1 MNRSIDVLKEIYK
14 PYRYT
19 IKGNSTIIE
28 STSGNFVIKPKT
40 KDLKELFDYLN
51 SRSFHNFPK
60 LVDSSRSDTYVF
72 EYLNDIS
79 MPQEQRI
86 QDLITL
92 VAKLHNKTS
101 FYKEVSE
108 DKYKSI
114 YEDIKNNILYLK
126 EYYNNLFDI
135 SYNDIYLSPSMY
147 LFMRNYTKIKDC
159 LLFCESELDKWYDLV
174 KDIRKQRVSIVH
186 NNLALRHFLRNE
198 ESYLISWDKALIDTP
213 ILDIVNLYK
222 NEYYHTTFEPILS
235 KYFELVSL
243 HEDEKTLLF
252 IMLSLPWQVVKT
264 QSEFDNCKNYNEL
277 LDYIYKTENL
287 IRPYYS
293 KKQEK

>member
-19 IKGNSTIIE
+19 IKGSSTIIE

-40 KDLKELFDYLN
+40 KDLKELFAYLN
-51 SRSFHNFPK
+51 SRNFHNFPK

-135 SYNDIYLSPSMY
+135 SYNDIYLSPSKY

-159 LLFCESELDKWYDLV
+159 LLFCEAELDKWYDLV
-174 KDIRKQRVSIVH
+174 KDIRKQRVSVVH

-222 NEYYHTTFEPILS
+222 NEYYHTTFETKLS

-252 IMLSLPWQVVKT
+252 IMLSLPWQVKET
-264 QSEFDNCKNYNEL
+264 SSEFDNCKNYNEL
-277 LDYIYKTENL
+277 LDYIYKTEKL

-293 KKQEK
+293 KK

>member
-19 IKGNSTIIE
+19 IKGSSTIIE

-40 KDLKELFDYLN
+40 KDLKELFAYLN
-51 SRSFHNFPK
+51 SRNFHNFPK

-135 SYNDIYLSPSMY
+135 SYNDIYLSPSKY

-159 LLFCESELDKWYDLV
+159 LLFCEAELDKWYDLV
-174 KDIRKQRVSIVH
+174 KDIRKQRVSVVH

-222 NEYYHTTFEPILS
+222 NEYYHTTFETILS

-252 IMLSLPWQVVKT
+252 IMLSLPWQVKET
-264 QSEFDNCKNYNEL
+264 PSEFDNCKNYNEL
-277 LDYIYKTENL
+277 LDYIYKTEKL

-293 KKQEK
+293 KK

>member
-19 IKGNSTIIE
+19 IKGSSTIIE

-40 KDLKELFDYLN
+40 KDLKELFAYLN
-51 SRSFHNFPK
+51 SRNFHNFPK

-114 YEDIKNNILYLK
+114 YEIT
-126 EYYNNLFDI
+126 F
-135 SYNDIYLSPSMY
+135 
-147 LFMRNYTKIKDC
+147 
-159 LLFCESELDKWYDLV
+159 
-174 KDIRKQRVSIVH
+174 SI
-186 NNLALRHFLRNE
+186 
-198 ESYLISWDKALIDTP
+198 
-213 ILDIVNLYK
+213 
-222 NEYYHTTFEPILS
+222 
-235 KYFELVSL
+235 
-243 HEDEKTLLF
+243 
-252 IMLSLPWQVVKT
+252 
-264 QSEFDNCKNYNEL
+264 
-277 LDYIYKTENL
+277 
-287 IRPYYS
+287 
-293 KKQEK
+293 

>member
-19 IKGNSTIIE
+19 IKGKSTIIE

-222 NEYYHTTFEPILS
+222 NEYYSHSRQNTDSQCCHIFSFTF
-235 KYFELVSL
+235 Y
-243 HEDEKTLLF
+243 D
-252 IMLSLPWQVVKT
+252 
-264 QSEFDNCKNYNEL
+264 
-277 LDYIYKTENL
+277 
-287 IRPYYS
+287 
-293 KKQEK
+293 

>member
-159 LLFCESELDKWYDLV
+159 LLFCESNGD
-174 KDIRKQRVSIVH
+174 
-186 NNLALRHFLRNE
+186 NL
-198 ESYLISWDKALIDTP
+198 T
-213 ILDIVNLYK
+213 NL
-222 NEYYHTTFEPILS
+222 
-235 KYFELVSL
+235 
-243 HEDEKTLLF
+243 
-252 IMLSLPWQVVKT
+252 
-264 QSEFDNCKNYNEL
+264 
-277 LDYIYKTENL
+277 
-287 IRPYYS
+287 
-293 KKQEK
+293 

>member
-174 KDIRKQRVSIVH
+174 KDIKRQRVSIVH

-222 NEYYHTTFEPILS
+222 NEY
-235 KYFELVSL
+235 
-243 HEDEKTLLF
+243 
-252 IMLSLPWQVVKT
+252 
-264 QSEFDNCKNYNEL
+264 
-277 LDYIYKTENL
+277 
-287 IRPYYS
+287 
-293 KKQEK
+293 

>member
-174 KDIRKQRVSIVH
+174 KDIKRQRVSIVH

-222 NEYYHTTFEPILS
+222 NEYYHTTF
-235 KYFELVSL
+235 
-243 HEDEKTLLF
+243 
-252 IMLSLPWQVVKT
+252 
-264 QSEFDNCKNYNEL
+264 
-277 LDYIYKTENL
+277 
-287 IRPYYS
+287 
-293 KKQEK
+293 